1 VINGLDKIK
10 ERFAGSEEQYV
21 LIGGTAAVLALDAA
35 GIPACQTK
43 CQDIVP
49 SLEAL
54 RSGFVRAIW
63 SFVKDGGY
71 EHRQTS
77 TDKRI
82 FYRFNKPTDDAFPV
96 MLELF
101 SRAPDGINP
110 PPDVQLVPIPTDDE
124 VYSLSAILL
133 DTDYYGFLHQ
143 HKIIIDGVSVL
154 AAAGLIPLKAKAWL
168 DLSDRKEN
176 GEQIDSKNI
185 KKHRTDI
192 LNLYRLLTAE
202 TRLTIPDSIKQD
214 LSTFLDE
221 LAKENTAIAD
231 FLRQAYL

>member
-1 VINGLDKIK
+1 MIKGLDKFK
-10 ERFAGSEEQYV
+10 ERFAGFEDQYV
-21 LIGGTAAVLALDAA
+21 LIGGTATVLALDAA
-35 GIPACQTK
+35 GITARQTK
-43 CQDIVP
+43 DLDIVL

-54 RSGFVRAIW
+54 TADFGKAFWAFVR
-63 SFVKDGGY
+63 DGGY
-71 EHRQTS
+71 EHRQAS

-82 FYRFNKPTDDAFPV
+82 FYRFNKPVDDTFPV

-110 PPDVQLVPIPTDDE
+110 PSDVQLVPIPTDDE

-143 HKIIIDGVSVL
+143 HKTILDGVSVL
-154 AAAGLIPLKAKAWL
+154 AATGLIPLKAKAWL
-168 DLSDRKEN
+168 DLNERKGK
-176 GEQIDSKNI
+176 GEPIDSKNI

-202 TRLTIPDSIKQD
+202 TRVATPGSIKRD
-214 LSTFLDE
+214 LSAFLDE
-221 LAKENTAIAD
+221 LAKENAVVAD
-231 FLRQAYL
+231 FLKQVYL